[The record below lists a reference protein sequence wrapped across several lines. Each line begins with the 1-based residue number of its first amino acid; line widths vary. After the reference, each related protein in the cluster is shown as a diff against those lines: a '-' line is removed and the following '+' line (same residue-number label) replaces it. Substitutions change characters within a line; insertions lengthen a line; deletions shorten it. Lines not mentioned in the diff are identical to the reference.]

1 MVQLAIVE
9 YFSEVPQAADIQPG
23 DDNFRV
29 QVEGEIRSALL
40 GSGADLPDF
49 STERAFVSITGAA
62 PAELTALLSAIP
74 RRPAQRPLGGAA
86 IRRLAAERTLR
97 FNPDVDTGAV
107 IFASPVP
114 GVYYEEWYTVLL
126 LDRLIRRVI
135 PLKVSTSLPLVLEQY
150 YYRIEIPVL
159 QGQLLETVEQS
170 LMQEI
175 QRLQFVQAT
184 AADLEA
190 AKADARAFLQN
201 AQTREWF
208 ESHGIPER
216 RNEGLEWIES
226 ISADD
231 LRATARDLIV
241 ANRVLATWA
250 PKVRQTTVQVESL
263 TEPLTQASPETA
275 IAPEPQLSA
284 VTVQPFPPHSHVP
297 YAPSAAERLP
307 SGVSLMASVG
317 AGVFVAGAGLSTFED
332 DGGPPL
338 SQFERYRPERILV
351 LSRPESLERMRQ
363 SWSGFRGNAEDRD
376 LVLPSVTVSS
386 GDLPAVLVLKA
397 MLDRKVI
404 AAGWWS
410 DVDLGIDA
418 TRGATLQIT
427 ATPDKKGRIVEWI
440 KGIAN
445 EDLPEADFAWAREV
459 ARHRFAIEQMDVQ
472 SLTWQQ
478 DPSGTVQDVQ
488 TVSAQH
494 VRDVARVYFPLF

>member
-1 MVQLAIVE
+1 
-9 YFSEVPQAADIQPG
+9 
-23 DDNFRV
+23 
-29 QVEGEIRSALL
+29 
-40 GSGADLPDF
+40 
-49 STERAFVSITGAA
+49 
-62 PAELTALLSAIP
+62 
-74 RRPAQRPLGGAA
+74 
-86 IRRLAAERTLR
+86 
-97 FNPDVDTGAV
+97 
-107 IFASPVP
+107 
-114 GVYYEEWYTVLL
+114 
-126 LDRLIRRVI
+126 
-135 PLKVSTSLPLVLEQY
+135 
-150 YYRIEIPVL
+150 
-159 QGQLLETVEQS
+159 
-170 LMQEI
+170 
-175 QRLQFVQAT
+175 
-184 AADLEA
+184 
-190 AKADARAFLQN
+190 
-201 AQTREWF
+201 
-208 ESHGIPER
+208 
-216 RNEGLEWIES
+216 
-226 ISADD
+226 
-231 LRATARDLIV
+231 
-241 ANRVLATWA
+241 
-250 PKVRQTTVQVESL
+250 
-263 TEPLTQASPETA
+263 
-275 IAPEPQLSA
+275 
-284 VTVQPFPPHSHVP
+284 
-297 YAPSAAERLP
+297 
-307 SGVSLMASVG
+307 MASVG